1 MSNLIVS
8 LSPHIHGNDSIKR
21 NMYGVVIALLPA
33 LLVSFYYFGV
43 GAAVVCITSVVSCV
57 FFEWAINRYLLRN
70 RNLSVLDGSAV
81 ITGLLLGFNL
91 PSNIPVWIVVIGSLV
106 AIGIGKMTFGGLG
119 CNPFNPALVGRCF
132 LLVSFPAQMTSWPV
146 AGQQWHYMDAVTEA
160 TPLSIMK
167 EAAKTG
173 DATVLEKL
181 PDSLS
186 MILGNNGAAFGGGS
200 IGEVCAFALLSGL
213 AYMLWRNIIT
223 WHIPISILLTIF
235 AFSGILHIVDSSY
248 ADPMTV
254 LFSGGVMLGAIFMAT
269 DYVTSP
275 MTHKGQIIYGVSIAV
290 LTIVIRNWGAYPE
303 GMSFAILVMNAFTP
317 LINMYVRPKRFGEN
331 RK

>member
-106 AIGIGKMTFGGLG
+106 AIGIGK
-119 CNPFNPALVGRCF
+119 
-132 LLVSFPAQMTSWPV
+132 
-146 AGQQWHYMDAVTEA
+146 
-160 TPLSIMK
+160 
-167 EAAKTG
+167 
-173 DATVLEKL
+173 
-181 PDSLS
+181 
-186 MILGNNGAAFGGGS
+186 
-200 IGEVCAFALLSGL
+200 
-213 AYMLWRNIIT
+213 
-223 WHIPISILLTIF
+223 
-235 AFSGILHIVDSSY
+235 
-248 ADPMTV
+248 
-254 LFSGGVMLGAIFMAT
+254 
-269 DYVTSP
+269 
-275 MTHKGQIIYGVSIAV
+275 
-290 LTIVIRNWGAYPE
+290 
-303 GMSFAILVMNAFTP
+303 
-317 LINMYVRPKRFGEN
+317 
-331 RK
+331 

>member
-146 AGQQWHYMDAVTEA
+146 SGQQWHYMDAVTEA

-200 IGEVCAFALLSGL
+200 IGEVCALALLAGL

-303 GMSFAILVMNAFTP
+303 GVSFAILVMNAFTP